1 MHPLH
6 SVLCVFCRQQIT
18 LHGAMAEL
26 SLSKR
31 LLEDHTH
38 TQEERGHVHYCQCT
52 QYLTAQCRI
61 TLVWSGT
68 KSIECDRNS
77 TAHTRE
83 RHLLSLYSAAIGK
96 LLGDTHNAQLNY
108 PQICINFHTYTKG
121 FTMPNAP
128 SMESETRA
136 PLSGK
141 KESASLYR
149 GRHSP
154 SCPKLRYFCRL
165 SP

>member
-1 MHPLH
+1 MEQWQSFL
-6 SVLCVFCRQQIT
+6 FQR
-18 LHGAMAEL
+18 G
-26 SLSKR
+26 

-77 TAHTRE
+77 TAHTHE
-83 RHLLSLYSAAIGK
+83 RHLLNLYSAAIGK